1 MKKLRLVPI
10 VLVVLCASIPG
21 MGAEST
27 PAREPRWMQSPVAAM
42 VSRARETTGQ
52 VSIEVL
58 KQAIDNGEDVIV
70 LDVREP
76 NEYAAAHIPGSINIP
91 RGLLEFSIW
100 SLIPDKNEKILVYC
114 KTGARA
120 ALAAKTLNE
129 LGYVHARAV
138 ATGGKAWV
146 LAGYPVQTSIS
157 DEEFVLLPA
166 Q

>member
-1 MKKLRLVPI
+1 MQQFWFVPVALI
-10 VLVVLCASIPG
+10 VLCTSIPV
-21 MGAEST
+21 MGAEATLS
-27 PAREPRWMQSPVAAM
+27 REPKWMQSPAGAM

-58 KQAIDNGEDVIV
+58 KQAIDNDEDVVV

-76 NEYAAAHIPGSINIP
+76 NEYAVAHIPESINIP

-100 SLIPDKNEKILVYC
+100 SLIPDRNEKILVYC

-129 LGYVHARAV
+129 LGYAHARAV

-157 DEEFVLLPA
+157 DEEIVLLPA
-166 Q
+166 R

>member
-1 MKKLRLVPI
+1 
-10 VLVVLCASIPG
+10 
-21 MGAEST
+21 
-27 PAREPRWMQSPVAAM
+27 MQSPVAAM

-76 NEYAAAHIPGSINIP
+76 NEYAAAHIP

-100 SLIPDKNEKILVYC
+100 SLIPDRNEKILVYC

-129 LGYVHARAV
+129 LGYAHARAV

-157 DEEFVLLPA
+157 DEEIVLLPA
-166 Q
+166 R

>member
-1 MKKLRLVPI
+1 MQQFWFVPI
-10 VLVVLCASIPG
+10 ALIVLCTSIPV
-21 MGAEST
+21 MGAEATLS
-27 PAREPRWMQSPVAAM
+27 REPKWMQSPAGAM

-100 SLIPDKNEKILVYC
+100 SLIPDRNEKILVYC

-129 LGYVHARAV
+129 LGYAHARAV

-157 DEEFVLLPA
+157 DEEIVLLPA
-166 Q
+166 R

>member
-1 MKKLRLVPI
+1 MQQFWFVPVALI
-10 VLVVLCASIPG
+10 VLCTSIPV
-21 MGAEST
+21 MGAEATLS
-27 PAREPRWMQSPVAAM
+27 REPKWMQSPAGAM

-100 SLIPDKNEKILVYC
+100 SLIPDRNEKILVYC

-129 LGYVHARAV
+129 LGYAHARAV

-157 DEEFVLLPA
+157 DEEIVLLPA
-166 Q
+166 R

>member
-1 MKKLRLVPI
+1 MQQFWFVPI
-10 VLVVLCASIPG
+10 ALIVLCTSIPV
-21 MGAEST
+21 MGAEATLS
-27 PAREPRWMQSPVAAM
+27 REPKWMQSPAGAM

-129 LGYVHARAV
+129 LGYAHARAV

-157 DEEFVLLPA
+157 DEEIVLLPA
-166 Q
+166 R